1 MTETKKMFE
10 KHMGLKIINFMDS
23 GYADYISAR
32 TLINTNQ
39 LIQGCI
45 LANTA
50 LEKYF
55 KAFMLFKGDNVKKI
69 HVLNKLTPSVFNFD
83 HKLKKVINE
92 EFINLLT
99 LAYLYRYYDDLIPGY
114 NLAIIKRKV
123 LAEIDYIVSELEPK
137 IKYSSSELNKKT
149 TKYDN
154 DVQQKNPLL
163 YQNNYILNN
172 INKKNFIES
181 GPDVVYEI
189 RILPNLDLLEVI
201 YTTNGSKNDH
211 KFIYEAL
218 KIVKDN
224 PLSIECTHLKV

>member
-10 KHMGLKIINFMDS
+10 KHMGLKIINFIDS

-99 LAYLYRYYDDLIPGY
+99 LAYLYRYYDDLISGY

-137 IKYSSSELNKKT
+137 IKFSSSELNKKT

-154 DVQQKNPLL
+154 DVQQKNSLL
-163 YQNNYILNN
+163 FQNNYILNN
-172 INKKNFIES
+172 INKDNFIEN
-181 GPDVVYEI
+181 GPDVV
-189 RILPNLDLLEVI
+189 N
-201 YTTNGSKNDH
+201 
-211 KFIYEAL
+211 
-218 KIVKDN
+218 
-224 PLSIECTHLKV
+224 CTPVSRQFFNTI